1 MKLLDLFCGAGGAAQ
16 GYFQAG
22 FDEIIGIDLHPQPHY
37 PFTFIQGNAL
47 YPPVRLSDFDLIHA
61 SPPCQAYSRGS
72 VGPRQDGKSYPQ
84 LVEPTMAMLEPYP
97 HVIENVPGSPLR
109 PDLVLC
115 GSMMSPPLSAWDPDL
130 GKTVY
135 LKRHRVFQSS
145 FPLWQPPDFCHMWRD
160 RIAGVYSGGGE
171 ARNKALRGESRRGGY
186 TPRTSVRLELMQ
198 MPWATQREVN
208 EAIPPAYTAFIGR
221 EILNPEWW
229 ESSGQPG
236 DGPSAPATAPETA
249 KTSESLSR

>member
-1 MKLLDLFCGAGGAAQ
+1 M

-22 FDEIIGIDLHPQPHY
+22 FDEILGVDIAPQPHY
-37 PFTFIQGNAL
+37 PFPFVQEN
-47 YPPVRLSDFDLIHA
+47 VFDLQLDITKSGHRDRTPFRVMSSKFEWTFNLVHA

-84 LVEPTMAMLEPYP
+84 LVEPTMAMLEGFP

-115 GSMMSPPLSAWDPDL
+115 GSMMSPPLSAWDPDW

-135 LKRHRVFQSS
+135 LRRHRVFQSS
-145 FPLWQPPDFCHMWRD
+145 FPLWQPPDLCHQHEG
-160 RIAGVYSGGGE
+160 RIAGVYGGGGE

-186 TPRTSVRLELMQ
+186 TPKLQVRRELMQ
-198 MPWATQREVN
+198 MPWASQREVN

-221 EILNPEWW
+221 EILQPDWYLTDREPEPA
-229 ESSGQPG
+229 SGL
-236 DGPSAPATAPETA
+236 APR
-249 KTSESLSR
+249 SR